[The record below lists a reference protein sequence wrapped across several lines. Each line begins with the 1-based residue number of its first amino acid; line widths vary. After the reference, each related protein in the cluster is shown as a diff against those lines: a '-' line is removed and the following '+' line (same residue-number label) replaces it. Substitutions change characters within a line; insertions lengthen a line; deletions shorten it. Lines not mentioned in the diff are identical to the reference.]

1 MHLVT
6 IEEKVAFYLLTCGFS
21 IKRTNIKEKK
31 VLTHLSIKEKKALT
45 HVS

>member
-1 MHLVT
+1 MHHVA

-21 IKRTNIKEKK
+21 IKRTNIKEK

>member
-21 IKRTNIKEKK
+21 IKRTNIREKK
-31 VLTHLSIKEKKALT
+31 VLTHLSIKEKKVLT
-45 HVS
+45 HLS

>member
-1 MHLVT
+1 MHHVA
-6 IEEKVAFYLLTCGFS
+6 IEEKVAFYLITCGFS